1 MPKLELTLPDG
12 AQMSH
17 ELMDDFITVGRL
29 SDNAIQIED
38 ASVSSHHAELSLDGK
53 HYRLKDLDSTNG
65 TRVNGES
72 VTETLLKN
80 SDIVRFGQIEG
91 IYLTDA
97 PAPTRPLPEQGAAP
111 VAVATSSARPQG
123 FANAS
128 PFKTTKKKKN
138 PTAVAI
144 LSFAGVAVVAFAV
157 AVASVL
163 MLHPPQ

>member
-17 ELMDDFITVGRL
+17 ELLDDVITVGRL

-53 HYRLKDLDSTNG
+53 HYRLKDLGSTNG
-65 TRVNGES
+65 TRVNDES

-80 SDIVRFGQIEG
+80 SDIVRFGQVEG

-97 PAPTRPLPEQGAAP
+97 PAPTRQLPEQGAAP

-128 PFKTTKKKKN
+128 PFKTAKKKKN
-138 PTAVAI
+138 PVKVGI
-144 LSFAGVAVVAFAV
+144 LSFAAVSIVAFAA
-157 AVASVL
+157 AVAAIL
-163 MLHPPQ
+163 MLRPPQ